1 MMKSNKITID
11 TNINSSKRNSPT
23 KLSPN
28 SKSYDKNNHK
38 LSNDEYTL
46 LQRGI

>member
-11 TNINSSKRNSPT
+11 TNINSSKRSSPT

-28 SKSYDKNNHK
+28 PKSHDNNHK

>member
-11 TNINSSKRNSPT
+11 TDINSSKRNSPT

-28 SKSYDKNNHK
+28 SKSYDNNHK
-38 LSNDEYTL
+38 LSNVEYTL